1 MKYPKFDDNWER
13 TRIDTMQMYIEIRD
27 GHFSL
32 SDLLEWRQRVWCEQ
46 YEVRETIRRLREE
59 VDHLRAEGIAVRT

>member
-1 MKYPKFDDNWER
+1 MKYPKFDENWER

-32 SDLLEWRQRVWCEQ
+32 SDLLEWRQQVWCEQ
-46 YEVRETIRRLREE
+46 VEVRETINRLREE
-59 VDHLRAEGIAVRT
+59 VDHFRAEAEKK